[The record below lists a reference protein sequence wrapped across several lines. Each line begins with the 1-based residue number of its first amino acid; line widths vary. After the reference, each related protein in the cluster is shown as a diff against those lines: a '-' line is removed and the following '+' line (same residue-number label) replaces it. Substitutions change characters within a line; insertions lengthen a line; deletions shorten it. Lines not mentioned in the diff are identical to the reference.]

1 MQIKSLERKELIM
14 KIIVFGGAGLLGS
27 AITRELRSHGH
38 QVVTAGRSGCD
49 VKVDFRYDLERTV
62 YATVVRGADIVV
74 NAVGLLIERGD
85 ERFDTVH
92 VAAPRALFEACAQEH
107 VARVVHI
114 SALGAGRGIKGRY
127 MASKDAVEV
136 ALAQA
141 MQQAS
146 GDWAIVRPSLLM
158 DARSPSTRLFMQLA
172 RWPLMGLP
180 GFMRSHAR
188 LAPMHCED
196 AARAIVRI
204 CEHAKGLRRVIEIA
218 GPQEFSYRE
227 FLQTLRVAQGLR
239 AARLWPVPIPLPW
252 MLMHLLA
259 RIAEHLPQKVLSS
272 DGLHVLRAGIT
283 TEHNEAMYWL
293 RQMPRAIT
301 KLGNSGDSSNGADHT
316 ALPAPKP
323 TSTPTSL
330 A

>member
-1 MQIKSLERKELIM
+1 VRAFWAARL
-14 KIIVFGGAGLLGS
+14 
-27 AITRELRSHGH
+27 RELRGHGH
-38 QVVTAGRSGCD
+38 HVITAGRSGCD
-49 VKVDFRYDLERTV
+49 VKVDFRYDLERAV
-62 YATVVRGADIVV
+62 YAAVVRGADIVV
-74 NAVGLLIERGD
+74 NAVGLLIECGD

-92 VAAPRALFEACAQEH
+92 VAAPRALFEACAQAH
-107 VARVVHI
+107 VARVVHV

-127 MASKDAVEV
+127 MASKDAAEA
-136 ALAQA
+136 ALEKA

-172 RWPLMGLP
+172 RWPFVALPGLP
-180 GFMRSHAR
+180 GFLRTGHAR
-188 LAPMHCED
+188 LSPMHCED

-204 CEHAKGLRRVIEIA
+204 CEHAKGLRRAIEIA

-227 FLQTLRVAQGLR
+227 FLQALRVAQGLR

-316 ALPAPKP
+316 TLPAPKP
-323 TSTPTSL
+323 VSTPTTTPTSL